1 MRNERGLSHARVD
14 SPLLRYAR
22 MTPRA
27 PGARRRIDF
36 SHISWRDA
44 LVIGVPMALVVV
56 LAFWFTLR
64 YVQPAP
70 PDRLVLSTGASGGDY
85 ARFGERYRDYF
96 RANGVTIELL
106 NSNGS
111 VENAERLARG
121 QADAAFVQG
130 GTLPPVPDGADSP
143 IASRGALYPEVI
155 WVFVRAGSDAKVLRD
170 LEGRRI
176 AIGPDGS
183 GLQPL
188 ARWLLRG
195 SGIPDTGATFVLK
208 TGADAADALE
218 RGDIDAAFF
227 IAGPA
232 SPVVVRLLSMP
243 GVRALSFVRGDAY
256 ARRSAAIST
265 FVVPRGV
272 SDLAR
277 DLPRA
282 DVRTI
287 AVRANLLV
295 RSDLHPALMY
305 LLLDAASSIHG
316 AHSIVADAGEFPNA
330 YNQDV
335 PLAGEAER
343 FYRSGKPFLKRY
355 LPYWLA
361 NLADRLILLLIPIVA
376 VLLPVLRFMPMLYE
390 YRINARVGRWYARL
404 GELEDDIGES
414 PVPEKIRE
422 HLARLDELEARLNEA
437 AFPSAAAGQVYALR
451 AAIDLVRERL
461 GRPGAKAMPPLRA

>member
-1 MRNERGLSHARVD
+1 
-14 SPLLRYAR
+14 
-22 MTPRA
+22 MTPGQ
-27 PGARRRIDF
+27 PNARRRIDVN
-36 SHISWRDA
+36 HISWRDA
-44 LVIGVPMALVVV
+44 VVIGVPMAALVA

-64 YVQPAP
+64 FVQPAP
-70 PDRLVLSTGASGGDY
+70 PDHLVLSSGAAGGDY
-85 ARFGERYRDYF
+85 ARYGERYREFF

-111 VENAERLARG
+111 VQNAERLASG

-130 GTLPPVPDGADSP
+130 GTLPPVPEGAESP
-143 IASRGALYPEVI
+143 VASLGALYPEVV
-155 WVFVRAGSDAKVLRD
+155 WVFVRDGIGAKMLRD

-176 AIGPDGS
+176 AIGPQGS
-183 GLQPL
+183 GPRPL
-188 ARWLLRG
+188 ARWLLDA
-195 SGIPDTGATFVLK
+195 SGIPANGATLVLTTGAE
-208 TGADAADALE
+208 AADALE
-218 RGDIDAAFF
+218 RGEIDAAFF

-232 SPVVVRLLSMP
+232 SPVIVRLLAMP
-243 GVRALSFVRGDAY
+243 QVHVLPFVRGDAY
-256 ARRSAAIST
+256 ARRSGAISN

-282 DVRTI
+282 DVHTI
-287 AVRANLLV
+287 AVNANLLV

-316 AHSIVADAGEFPNA
+316 AHSIVADAGQFPNA
-330 YNQDV
+330 RNQDV
-335 PLAGEAER
+335 PLADEAER

-361 NLADRLILLLIPIVA
+361 NLADRLILLLIPIFA
-376 VLLPVLRFMPMLYE
+376 VLLPVLRFMPVLYE
-390 YRINARVGRWYARL
+390 YRINARIGRWYARL
-404 GELEDDIGES
+404 GELEDEIGDS
-414 PVPEKIRE
+414 PSPERIAGF
-422 HLARLDELEARLNEA
+422 LPRLDELEAQLNEA
-437 AFPSAAAGQVYALR
+437 AFPGSAAGQVYALR